1 MLSYEFFLDLAII
14 LLCTKL
20 FGVVAKKLYL
30 PQVVGALI
38 AGLVLG
44 PTLLNLVHE
53 SEFIDKMAELGVI
66 VIMFTAGMETDIKQL
81 KETGKASIVIAML
94 GILLPLGGGFLVAG
108 AFYQNLSD
116 LSQIELLKNFF
127 IGVILTATSVSITV
141 AALREMGKLKT
152 RVGTAILGAAIID
165 DIIGVVI
172 LTVLI
177 SFGDASVSVLSIVL
191 RILGF
196 FAFAAIVGILAHK
209 AFEWVCKKHDK
220 KRRRMPIFS
229 FVFCLVMAYVAE
241 HFFGVADITGAYF
254 AGIIISN
261 ITYSNTT
268 LSEYVSGKVEVTSYM
283 LLSPIFFASIGIK
296 ATVGHIDLHMIL
308 FSAALLATAILSKF
322 IGCGFGARMTGF
334 DKRDAMRIGTGMVAR
349 GEVALIVADKG
360 VSAGLMDVSML
371 TPIIIL
377 VIATSLLTPIVL
389 KLFYK
394 EKQAIPAGVLADGA
408 HNITKTKTAT
418 AGMLFSSG
426 EYANTHRTNTRHRIT
441 STDMLGRHL

>member
-20 FGVVAKKLYL
+20 FGVVAKRLGL

-53 SEFIDKMAELGVI
+53 SPYIDTMAELGVI

-81 KETGKASIVIAML
+81 KSTGKSSIVIALL
-94 GILLPLGGGFLVAG
+94 GILLPLGGGFLAAG
-108 AFYQNLSD
+108 IYYQNFSV
-116 LSQIELLKNFF
+116 LSQVELLKNIF

-141 AALREMGKLKT
+141 AALREMGKLKS

-172 LTVLI
+172 LSVLI
-177 SFGDASVSVLSIVL
+177 SFGDASVSVLMIVL
-191 RILGF
+191 RILLF
-196 FAFAAIVGILAHK
+196 FAAAAVVGIGANYLFK
-209 AFEWVCKKHDK
+209 WICKKHSKK
-220 KRRRMPIFS
+220 KRRLPIYS
-229 FVFCLVMAYVAE
+229 FVFCLLMAYGAE
-241 HFFGVADITGAYF
+241 EIFGVADITGAYI

-261 ITYSNTT
+261 ITFSKIK
-268 LSEYVSGKVEVTSYM
+268 LSDYVTEKVEVTSYM

-296 ATVGHIDLHMIL
+296 ATVGSIDLHMII
-308 FSAALLATAILSKF
+308 FAAALLAVAVLTKFGGGAI
-322 IGCGFGARMTGF
+322 GARMTGF
-334 DKRDAMRIGTGMVAR
+334 KRRDALRIGTGMVAR

-360 VSAGLMDVSML
+360 VEAGLMDAGML

-377 VIATSLLTPIVL
+377 VVATSLLTPVVL
-389 KLFYK
+389 KLLYRQKGMMPVPELGDIPPKAAGAAPSKRLAGKVFSRNRVALAAKRAK
-394 EKQAIPAGVLADGA
+394 EERGLTGS
-408 HNITKTKTAT
+408 H
-418 AGMLFSSG
+418 
-426 EYANTHRTNTRHRIT
+426 
-441 STDMLGRHL
+441 

>member
-1 MLSYEFFLDLAII
+1 MLSYDFFLDLAII

-20 FGVVAKKLYL
+20 FGVIAKKLQL

-81 KETGKASIVIAML
+81 KSTGKASMIIALL

-108 AFYQNLSD
+108 AYYGNFSSLTQV
-116 LSQIELLKNFF
+116 EVLKDIF

-141 AALREMGKLKT
+141 AALREMGKLKS

-177 SFGDASVSVLSIVL
+177 SFGDASVSIASIILRIVL
-191 RILGF
+191 FFIFTGVIGF
-196 FAFAAIVGILAHK
+196 GAYYLFKLL
-209 AFEWVCKKHDK
+209 CNKHDK
-220 KRRRMPIFS
+220 KRRRMPIYS
-229 FVFCLVMAYVAE
+229 FVFCLVMAYAAE
-241 HFFGVADITGAYF
+241 KLFGVADITGAYM

-261 ITYSNTT
+261 ITYSDTT
-268 LSEYVSGKVEVTSYM
+268 LSEYVTGKVEVTSYM

-296 ATVGHIDLHMIL
+296 ATVGQIDLQLIL
-308 FSAALLATAILSKF
+308 FAAALLAVAVITKLG
-322 IGCGFGARMTGF
+322 GCGLGARISGF
-334 DKRDAMRIGTGMVAR
+334 DKKDALRVGTGMVAR

-360 VSAGLMDVSML
+360 VSAGLMDANLL
-371 TPIIIL
+371 TAIIIL
-377 VIATSLLTPIVL
+377 VIATSLLTPIML
-389 KLFYK
+389 KVFYRDK
-394 EKQAIPAGVLADGA
+394 STVRVKAQEKHAGL
-408 HNITKTKTAT
+408 
-418 AGMLFSSG
+418 
-426 EYANTHRTNTRHRIT
+426 
-441 STDMLGRHL
+441 LGKRWVNKHS